1 MSANKRPVE
10 VDIILPPDCSQSGEA
25 SVRVLVEDVS
35 ELDAPAK
42 IIAQKQLETNVE
54 PGKHI
59 VTTVDVPLDQIDP
72 RRSYNVRAH
81 VSRNRTDAIELGDLI
96 TTQSFPLRIEKQA
109 TRLSVPLREVR

>member
-1 MSANKRPVE
+1 MATNKTPVE

-42 IIAQKQLETNVE
+42 IIAQTQLETNVE

-59 VTTVDVPLDQIDP
+59 VTTVDVPFDKLDP

-81 VSRNRTDAIELGDLI
+81 VSRNQTDVVERGDLI
-96 TTQSFPLRIEKQA
+96 TTQSIPLRITGREA
-109 TRLSVPLREVR
+109 PLSVPLREVR

>member
-1 MSANKRPVE
+1 MSANKTPVE
-10 VDIILPPDCSQSGEA
+10 VDIIVPPDCSQSGEA

-59 VTTVDVPLDQIDP
+59 VTTVDVPLDKIDP

-81 VSRNRTDAIELGDLI
+81 VSRNKTNEIELGDLI
-96 TTQSFPLRIEKQA
+96 TTQSIPLRIEKQA

>member
-1 MSANKRPVE
+1 MAANKTPVE

-59 VTTVDVPLDQIDP
+59 VTTVDVPLDKLDP

-81 VSRNRTDAIELGDLI
+81 VSRNHTDVIERGDLI
-96 TTQSFPLRIEKQA
+96 TTQSVPLRIEKQG
-109 TRLSVPLREVR
+109 TPLSVPLREVR

>member
-1 MSANKRPVE
+1 MAANKIPVE
-10 VDIILPPDCSQSGEA
+10 VEIILPPDYSQSGEA

-59 VTTVDVPLDQIDP
+59 VTTVDVPLDKLDP

-81 VSRNRTDAIELGDLI
+81 VSRNKTDVIERGDLI
-96 TTQSFPLRIEKQA
+96 TTQSIPLRIAGQE

>member
-1 MSANKRPVE
+1 MATNKTPVE

-42 IIAQKQLETNVE
+42 IIAQTQLETNVE

-59 VTTVDVPLDQIDP
+59 VTTVDVPFDKLDP

-81 VSRNRTDAIELGDLI
+81 VSRNQTDVIERGDLI
-96 TTQSFPLRIEKQA
+96 TTQSIPLRIEKQE